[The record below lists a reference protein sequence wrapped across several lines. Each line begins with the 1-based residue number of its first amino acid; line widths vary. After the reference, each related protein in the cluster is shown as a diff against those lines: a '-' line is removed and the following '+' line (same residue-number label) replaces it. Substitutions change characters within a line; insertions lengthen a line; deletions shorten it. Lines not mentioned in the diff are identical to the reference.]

1 MLKIS
6 NALATKA
13 QAVRLLVLDVDGVLT
28 NGQLLFTAEGEAMKT
43 FNTLDGHG
51 LKMLKQSGVAL
62 AVITGRSSP
71 IVKKRVT
78 DLGIEHLYLGRED
91 KLEALTELLSELGL
105 DLAQTAY
112 IGDDLP
118 DLPAICQAGL
128 GLTVPNGYSLLKQH
142 ADWCSHARG
151 GEGAVREACDLIMQ
165 AQGTLADA
173 LVAYLPATR

>member
-1 MLKIS
+1 MPDTP
-6 NALATKA
+6 NALASKA

-28 NGQLLFTAEGEAMKT
+28 NGQLLFTAEGETMKT

-71 IVKKRVT
+71 IVKKRVA

-91 KLEALTELLSELGL
+91 KLEALTELLAELAL
-105 DLAQTAY
+105 DLTQVAY

-128 GLTVPNGYSLLKQH
+128 GLTVPNAYSLVKQH
-142 ADWCSHARG
+142 ADWCSDARG

-173 LVAYLPATR
+173 LAAYLPATR